1 MAKPTLSQ
9 TAQEE
14 IAGIADTVL
23 GIHTLEAQYVDRLDF
38 HDLSV
43 WSIKAALEAAY
54 LAGMVDH
61 HRGDESGATDP
72 GTSMDKTNEQQL
84 LDYLRGYAR
93 SHPANLHQLR
103 EYMRWPAMARAERDR
118 RASRLLD
125 VLPDDLLHAIAEG
138 ELDVN
143 VVARRL
149 DG

>member
-1 MAKPTLSQ
+1 MAKSKLSRA
-9 TAQEE
+9 AQRK
-14 IAGIADTVL
+14 IDWIADFTL
-23 GIHTLEAQYVDRLDF
+23 GIETLKRRGSDQLDR

-43 WSIKAALEAAY
+43 LSIRTALEAAY
-54 LAGMVDH
+54 LAGMEDH
-61 HRGDESGATDP
+61 HLGDAPGATDQ
-72 GTSMDKTNEQQL
+72 GTGMDHTDEQQL

-103 EYMRWPAMARAERDR
+103 EYMHWPAMARAERDR
-118 RASRLLD
+118 RASRLLG